1 MSRSALF
8 RVFAVFCL
16 LLVIPATALA
26 EFKVA
31 VVDFQE
37 ALTQIDEGTT
47 AMARLEGVRDEKM
60 RNIERMRQELTA
72 MQAELRNQSS
82 ILSEVALAAK
92 EEEFMNAQ
100 MQFQQVAMQAEQ
112 ELQNQYLAMME
123 EFFGKLSAVAEE
135 IGKERSYNLVLEATE
150 SGVVFHQG
158 VDDITAELV
167 TRYNARHTIK

>member
-8 RVFAVFCL
+8 RMFAVFCL
-16 LLVIPATALA
+16 MLVAPATALA

-60 RNIERMRQELTA
+60 RNIEGMRQELTA
-72 MQAELRNQSS
+72 MQAELRNQAS
-82 ILSEVALAAK
+82 ILSEAALATK
-92 EEEFMNAQ
+92 QEQFMNAQ
-100 MQFQQVAMQAEQ
+100 AQFQQAAMQAEQ
-112 ELQNQYLAMME
+112 DLQNSYLAMME

-135 IGKERSYNLVLEATE
+135 IGKERAYNLVLEATE

-158 VDDITAELV
+158 VDDITDELV
-167 TRYNARHTIK
+167 KRYNTRHTIK

>member
-1 MSRSALF
+1 MFRSAYI
-8 RVFAVFCL
+8 RVLALVCMM
-16 LLVIPATALA
+16 LVIPSTAFA

-60 RNIERMRQELTA
+60 RNIEMMRQELTA
-72 MQAELRNQSS
+72 MQAELRNQAS
-82 ILSEVALAAK
+82 ILSEAALASK

-112 ELQNQYLAMME
+112 ELQNQYLVMME

-135 IGKERSYNLVLEATE
+135 IGKEKGYNLVLEATE
-150 SGVVFHQG
+150 SGVVFHNG
-158 VDDITAELV
+158 VDDITEELIK
-167 TRYNARHTIK
+167 RYNARHTIN

>member
-16 LLVIPATALA
+16 LLVAPATAMA

-60 RNIERMRQELTA
+60 RTIERMRQDLTA
-72 MQAELRNQSS
+72 KQAELRNQAS
-82 ILSEVALAAK
+82 ILSEAALAAK

-100 MQFQQVAMQAEQ
+100 MAYQQAAMQAEQ
-112 ELQNQYLAMME
+112 ELQQMYLGMME

-135 IGKERSYNLVLEATE
+135 IGTEKGYNLVLEATE
-150 SGVVFHQG
+150 SGVVFHSG
-158 VDDITAELV
+158 VTDVTAELV
-167 TRYNARHTIK
+167 RRYNAKHSN

>member
-1 MSRSALF
+1 MSRSSLF
-8 RVFAVFCL
+8 RVFAMFCL
-16 LLVIPATALA
+16 LLVVPATAMA

-31 VVDFQE
+31 VVDFQD

-60 RNIERMRQELTA
+60 RNIEGMRQQLTA
-72 MQAELRNQSS
+72 MQSELRNQAS
-82 ILSEVALAAK
+82 ILSEAALASK

-112 ELQNQYLAMME
+112 ELQDQYLAMME

-135 IGKERSYNLVLEATE
+135 IGKEKGYNLVLEATE

-158 VDDITAELV
+158 VDDMTAELV
-167 TRYNARHTIK
+167 KRYNARHSIN